1 MRKFEV
7 VKLRN
12 GLSEAERQPRREW
25 KRLFGDG
32 GSSDEA
38 KKAIFYG
45 GGNSDE
51 TEKGFLRLAG
61 SPTKRKRFFGL
72 YRELRRG
79 RNGRF
84 EAGGNWKLNV

>member
-1 MRKFEV
+1 MRKFAV

-38 KKAIFYG
+38 KKRFFTAA
-45 GGNSDE
+45 E
-51 TEKGFLRLAG
+51 TPTRLKKGF
-61 SPTKRKRFFGL
+61 
-72 YRELRRG
+72 
-79 RNGRF
+79 
-84 EAGGNWKLNV
+84 